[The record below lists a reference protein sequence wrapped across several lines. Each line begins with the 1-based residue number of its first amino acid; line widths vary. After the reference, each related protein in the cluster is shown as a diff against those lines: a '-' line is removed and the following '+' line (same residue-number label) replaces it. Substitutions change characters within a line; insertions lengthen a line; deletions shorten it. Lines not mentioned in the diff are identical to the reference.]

1 MATITLSNAD
11 RNQPEGQHVGDNIA
25 ICRISLSVS
34 VSAGDI
40 HRIGK
45 IPHGAIPLDAVFI
58 PGAAFTNTS
67 LGHTVKFGTSASMDL
82 FFASATISL
91 TTQTVQ
97 RVTRPL
103 GTRQQISLS
112 DDAMPRFDYITMVN
126 TAALMSVGHIGD
138 LVVWYKMPG
147 QTL

>member
-11 RNQPEGQHVGDNIA
+11 RNQPEAVQVGDNVA
-25 ICRISLSVS
+25 ICKISLSVS

-45 IPHGAIPLDAVFI
+45 LPHGAIPLDWVFY

-67 LGHTVKFGTSASMDL
+67 LGHTVKFGTSASQDM
-82 FFASATISL
+82 FFASATISSTPQVAL
-91 TTQTVQ
+91 
-97 RVTRPL
+97 RNTRPL

-112 DDAMPRFDYITMVN
+112 DDVMPRYEYITMVN
-126 TAALMSVGHIGD
+126 TAALMSVGHMGD
-138 LVVWYKMPG
+138 FIVFYKMPG